1 MKVIED
7 GSLDDLRCAVPVL
20 SALGHC
26 STEPVAIASKIR
38 SFTMPFLPPVA
49 LGCECPEFALEEGTS
64 WAEVKTILAP
74 SGDPEGEE
82 SPNGWFVR
90 LVWPEPSAFVINPSE
105 RLWSKVLL
113 QSGTCMSMPNI
124 M

>member
-7 GSLDDLRCAVPVL
+7 GPLDDLSGAVPVL

-49 LGCECPEFALEEGTS
+49 LGCECLEFVLGRVDYPPPRSIALSEGPKS
-64 WAEVKTILAP
+64 VA
-74 SGDPEGEE
+74 S
-82 SPNGWFVR
+82 
-90 LVWPEPSAFVINPSE
+90 
-105 RLWSKVLL
+105 
-113 QSGTCMSMPNI
+113 
-124 M
+124 